1 MSNAALAPE
10 PMMTAED
17 VAAFLRISLSMV
29 YKLRREQKL
38 AGVQVGTLWRFSPD
52 HVRAFARG
60 ELPPPPGPGAP
71 VVPIAGRRRRV

>member
-38 AGVQVGTLWRFSPD
+38 PGVQVGSLWRFSPE
-52 HVRAFARG
+52 HVRSFARG
-60 ELPPPPGPGAP
+60 ELPSPALGAS
-71 VVPIAGRRRRV
+71 VVPITGRRRRV